1 MAMLFQLQRLRPAVL
16 DGVAQPV
23 QGAHPGI
30 AAPRE
35 NELARAAHADE
46 LIVDQVGRHADQRE
60 VATALADDLVAG
72 SKGIRCVNPSM
83 ATVSPSCTYSAIAS
97 ASARKRGTGY
107 RVKKTVS
114 PSPCRTTSYR

>member
-1 MAMLFQLQRLRPAVL
+1 TRLQGDWSSDVCSPIS
-16 DGVAQPV
+16 QPV

-72 SKGIRCVNPSM
+72 SKGNQVREPFHGHGVRSEERRVGKEWRCWW
-83 ATVSPSCTYSAIAS
+83 A
-97 ASARKRGTGY
+97 
-107 RVKKTVS
+107 
-114 PSPCRTTSYR
+114 